1 MQSTIRKW
9 GNSAGAIIPVSVLS
23 EAKLSLG
30 DVVDL
35 DIKDGEIT
43 LKRAVPEY
51 SLEQLLKSSP
61 KGSFEMDAEGRIL
74 TRLPGGSRPISDPL

>member
-23 EAKLSLG
+23 EAKLNLG

-61 KGSFEMDAEGRIL
+61 KGSFEMDAEDQQWIQDSPVGKEV
-74 TRLPGGSRPISDPL
+74 D